1 MKKCN
6 ECNGSGWVFWG
17 DEDAYDAE
25 MCECVRE
32 YV

>member
-6 ECNGSGWVFWG
+6 ECNGNGWLFWG
-17 DEDAYDAE
+17 DEQNYDVE

-32 YV
+32 YN